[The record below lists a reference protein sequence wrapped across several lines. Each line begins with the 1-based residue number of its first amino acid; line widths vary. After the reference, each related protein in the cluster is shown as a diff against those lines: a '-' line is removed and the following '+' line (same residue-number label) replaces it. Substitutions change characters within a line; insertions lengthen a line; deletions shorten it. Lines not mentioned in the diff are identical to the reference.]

1 MRAIVC
7 CAFCK
12 EDPEALRQAS
22 QLLGNPKQ
30 MTREGSRESRGTLA
44 TLGPQPSLHFH
55 SPPPLVD
62 PCTYNAAT
70 GGIIKEGVLVLDVV
84 PGDTKKTEGR
94 LIS

>member
-1 MRAIVC
+1 MPFAR
-7 CAFCK
+7 K
-12 EDPEALRQAS
+12 DPKAPVHAS
-22 QLLGNPKQ
+22 RLLGNTKQ
-30 MTREGSRESRGTLA
+30 MTRGGSRESRKTPA
-44 TLGPQPSLHFH
+44 TLGTQPSPHSH

-62 PCTYNAAT
+62 LRTYNAAA